1 MNMHIPLRVLQE
13 GEEAAVSSFSPAQ
26 DSAVLA
32 DNHGRRFSYLRLSI
46 TDVCNFRC
54 NYCLP
59 DGYQGTD
66 RSGFLT
72 LEEIRRIAAAFAA
85 MGTRKIRITGGEPS
99 LRKDLPDV
107 IRTLK
112 QTPGIET
119 VALTSNGYRLTQQ
132 IRDWADAGLD
142 QLNVSIDSL
151 DPQQFKAITGHDKLQ
166 EILDGIQLARELGI
180 RHIKVN
186 AVLLK
191 AWNMNS
197 FQHFFDWLRTTP
209 VTLRFIEL
217 METGD
222 NGEFFAANHVSGDS
236 VKQTLLSRGWTEKP
250 RGPHDGPAQE
260 FSHPDFAGDIGLTNK
275 RLFAITGSHCINHVF
290 RAEHGGITALPCAQ
304 ENAAGALNRDFLDH
318 GLSELAELAAFHL
331 PATSAGN
338 FGEFT
343 PALLGKAGILKKHL
357 VRRLG

>member
-13 GEEAAVSSFSPAQ
+13 GEDAAVSSFSPTQ
-26 DSAVLA
+26 NSAVLA

-107 IRTLK
+107 IRVLK
-112 QTPGIET
+112 QTHGIDT
-119 VALTSNGYRLTQQ
+119 VALTTNGYRLTQQ
-132 IRDWADAGLD
+132 IRDWAEAGLD

-166 EILDGIQLARELGI
+166 EILSGIEMARELGI
-180 RHIKVN
+180 GNIKVN

-191 AWNMNS
+191 AWNMNG
-197 FQHFFDWLRTTP
+197 FQHFLDWLKTTP

-260 FSHPDFAGDIGLTNK
+260 FSHPDFSGDIGLIMPYSKDFCSSCN
-275 RLFAITGSHCINHVF
+275 RL
-290 RAEHGGITALPCAQ
+290 RITAKGKLHLCLFGEQGYELRP
-304 ENAAGALNRDFLDH
+304 L
-318 GLSELAELAAFHL
+318 LAEEDSQILQQHIRELLSHKKDSHHL
-331 PATSAGN
+331 QEGETGATRHFAM
-338 FGEFT
+338 
-343 PALLGKAGILKKHL
+343 LGG
-357 VRRLG
+357 